1 VSARDRAD
9 DGLLAYSWRKR
20 VAISATCS
28 PWKRATFLATV
39 LRTGRSKNAPDFAN
53 EGTAEPKSAGLIEK
67 MAHLGAY
74 VSEANWRTENDR
86 VGLGKLIDRGHWH
99 LGKTGPSGLG
109 TVFFEHIVRSELG
122 APDRGRLLRRGLV
135 WRPRPLLRPMRQTCP
150 YML

>member
-1 VSARDRAD
+1 
-9 DGLLAYSWRKR
+9 

-122 APDRGRLLRRGLV
+122 HLREGDFRAGDLFGALGHCFGHAV
-135 WRPRPLLRPMRQTCP
+135 NMPIHAIKNDLDLDAHRILSVQR
-150 YML
+150 

>member
-1 VSARDRAD
+1 M
-9 DGLLAYSWRKR
+9 
-20 VAISATCS
+20 AISATCS

-109 TVFFEHIVRSELG
+109 TVFFEHIVRSEFGHLIK
-122 APDRGRLLRRGLV
+122 GRLLRRGLV
-135 WRPRPLLRPMRQTCP
+135 WRPRPLLRPCGKHAQPC
-150 YML
+150 YKK